1 MKSSTI
7 QHATHNPIT
16 FNASQAKFDSQACE
30 RAVDNLV
37 KLLERQRLPTL
48 LANPVATHCFAAI
61 LMETRWNLS
70 EFSNQMGISAYGALS
85 SHSKM
90 LYRMSAPELKRMLYG
105 KFVLLKQ
112 ITELKKF

>member
-1 MKSSTI
+1 MKSSTF

-16 FNASQAKFDSQACE
+16 FNASQAKFDSQACGQ
-30 RAVDNLV
+30 AVDNLV

-48 LANPVATHCFAAI
+48 LANLVATHCFAAI

-70 EFSNQMGISAYGALS
+70 EFSNQMGMSAYSTLS

-90 LYRMSAPELKRMLYG
+90 LCRMSAPKIRRTLYG
-105 KFVLLKQ
+105 KFV
-112 ITELKKF
+112 F